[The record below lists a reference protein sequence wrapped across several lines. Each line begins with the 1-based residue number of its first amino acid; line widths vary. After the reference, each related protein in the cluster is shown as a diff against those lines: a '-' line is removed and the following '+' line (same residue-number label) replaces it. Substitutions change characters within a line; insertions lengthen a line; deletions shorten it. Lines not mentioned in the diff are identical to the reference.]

1 MSGPT
6 YGEQLRGIVS
16 LYQGAGQPWPA
27 TTRDMAD
34 WALREGHWKPHG
46 STLIRQLAEHLAG
59 AMREDYIVDPQGRT
73 VRAKHAA
80 RVKHGEGQLVL
91 WADIRT
97 AEPRHMQTAFQQRR
111 QQIVGDCRQLKTD
124 VDSYNENANPD
135 TSIQMV
141 FDFRQ
146 DLTELE
152 VMSALAS

>member
-1 MSGPT
+1 
-6 YGEQLRGIVS
+6 
-16 LYQGAGQPWPA
+16 
-27 TTRDMAD
+27 
-34 WALREGHWKPHG
+34 
-46 STLIRQLAEHLAG
+46 
-59 AMREDYIVDPQGRT
+59 
-73 VRAKHAA
+73 
-80 RVKHGEGQLVL
+80 
-91 WADIRT
+91 
-97 AEPRHMQTAFQQRR
+97 MQTAFQQRR